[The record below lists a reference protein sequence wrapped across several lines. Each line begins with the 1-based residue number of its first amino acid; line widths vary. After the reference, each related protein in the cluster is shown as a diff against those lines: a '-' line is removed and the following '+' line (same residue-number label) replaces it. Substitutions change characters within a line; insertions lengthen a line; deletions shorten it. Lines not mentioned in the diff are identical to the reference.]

1 MRTIS
6 NGQHPRLRS
15 VQRYA
20 TYRSGEGQSESVDP
34 TFNLQL
40 NIRGGNTM
48 SHIYNFLDNHMEVSG
63 AVVFGILALGACVAL
78 AAAING
84 VL

>member
-1 MRTIS
+1 
-6 NGQHPRLRS
+6 
-15 VQRYA
+15 
-20 TYRSGEGQSESVDP
+20 
-34 TFNLQL
+34 
-40 NIRGGNTM
+40 M